1 MNAPNPRRSQRRNVP
16 IPDFRRPFS
25 WLLPLVKRPSNLLGR
40 ALTARSLRK
49 TIKNGIVPSTN
60 RFAPQPDINVPKVGI
75 IYNDIKPVA
84 CRVAQELTDKLSARG
99 CDVYTATGVGGIL
112 GYSSPHSPVCHTPID
127 QLNPPGFDETMA
139 FAIVL
144 GGDGTV
150 LSAFRQLAPYGVPL
164 LTVNTG
170 HMGFLTE
177 TYLNQLPQAIE
188 AVLTEQYEV
197 ESRAMLTIQVVRET
211 AVVWEAL
218 CLNEMVIHREP
229 LTSMCHFEV
238 EVGRHARVDIAADG
252 VIVSTP
258 TGSTAYSLSA
268 GGPVITP
275 GVPVLQ
281 LVPICP
287 HSLASRALVFADDEP
302 VTVFPANHNRLVMV
316 VDGNAGCYVLPDDN
330 VRVTRSPHSAH
341 FIRLQAPEFFHV
353 LREKLGWGLPHIAKP
368 TSVELP

>member
-1 MNAPNPRRSQRRNVP
+1 M
-16 IPDFRRPFS
+16 
-25 WLLPLVKRPSNLLGR
+25 
-40 ALTARSLRK
+40 
-49 TIKNGIVPSTN
+49 
-60 RFAPQPDINVPKVGI
+60 PKAGI
-75 IYNDIKPVA
+75 IYNDAKPIA
-84 CRVAQELTDKLSARG
+84 CRTAIELQDKLTAYG
-99 CDVYTATGVGGIL
+99 WEVFLATGIGGIL
-112 GYSSPHSPVCHTPID
+112 GYASPESPVCHTPID
-127 QLNPPGFDETMA
+127 HLNPPGFDEDME

-150 LSAFRQLAPYGVPL
+150 LSAFRQVAPYGIPL

-177 TYLNQLPQAIE
+177 TYMNQLPQALDS
-188 AVLTEQYEV
+188 VLTGQYDIEERTMLSV
-197 ESRAMLTIQVVRET
+197 QVYRQESSL
-211 AVVWEAL
+211 WEAL

-238 EVGRHARVDIAADG
+238 EIGRHAPVDIAADG
-252 VIVSTP
+252 LIVSTP

-275 GVPVLQ
+275 GVSVLQ

-287 HSLASRALVFADDEP
+287 HSLASRALVFANSEK
-302 VTVFPANHNRLVMV
+302 VTLYPANHTRLVMV
-316 VDGNAGCYVLPDDN
+316 VDGNGGCFVLPEDR
-330 VRVTRSPHSAH
+330 VRIQKAPYNAK
-341 FIRLQAPEFFHV
+341 FIRLQPPEFFHV